1 MRIEQ
6 NNKGIKEKEEKSDEI
21 RLAHNFNFIS
31 MYLCIQHQSKIIT
44 ASTMVDQAATKVETS
59 NGTHGESSNEKKVAQ
74 GNKTFKRKGLRNSNT
89 NNKKYE
95 GVPDLLKGVGFT
107 IARWA

>member
-31 MYLCIQHQSKIIT
+31 MNKSDFICAFNI
-44 ASTMVDQAATKVETS
+44 KV
-59 NGTHGESSNEKKVAQ
+59 K
-74 GNKTFKRKGLRNSNT
+74 L
-89 NNKKYE
+89 
-95 GVPDLLKGVGFT
+95 
-107 IARWA
+107 